1 MGKIIFLDTNVFVG
15 NNFSFLNKP
24 LTKLKKYVENNVV
37 IMLEN
42 EITKKEIYKHMY
54 EKVKIIVDGYNKI
67 CKKNPII
74 ERDELNE
81 KEIKKNTKKN

>member
-1 MGKIIFLDTNVFVG
+1 MEKIVFLDTNVFVG
-15 NNFSFLNKP
+15 NKFSFLNKS

-54 EKVKIIVDGYNKI
+54 KKVKSIVDDYNKI
-67 CKKNPII
+67 CEENPII
-74 ERDELNE
+74 ERDELN
-81 KEIKKNTKKN
+81 

>member
-1 MGKIIFLDTNVFVG
+1 MGKIVFLDTNVFVG

-42 EITKKEIYKHMY
+42 EITKKDFDHMV
-54 EKVKIIVDGYNKI
+54 ETLDGYYYENAILKKEKPQKASQNKI
-67 CKKNPII
+67 AKC
-74 ERDELNE
+74 
-81 KEIKKNTKKN
+81 EI